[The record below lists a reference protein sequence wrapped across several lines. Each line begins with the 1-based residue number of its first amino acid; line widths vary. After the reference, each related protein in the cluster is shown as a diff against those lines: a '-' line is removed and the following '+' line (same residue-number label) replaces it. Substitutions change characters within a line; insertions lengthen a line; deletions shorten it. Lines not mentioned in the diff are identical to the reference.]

1 MKRFEKEF
9 GAFARR
15 LIPQQTDTGEEVKQ
29 ARQGCTPHQTNAANG
44 QIQTDTDKYRRLSAP
59 QHATCQTGVLP
70 LYYLKKQSKKMPYN
84 ACGAS
89 ASCTESA
96 LHICRRQMLH
106 TAKPCFI
113 RSTFTLIELLVV
125 IAIIAIL
132 AAMLMPALQ
141 QARERAKSSSCTANL
156 KQIGTAA
163 MGYTDDHK
171 GYILPYTVFRE
182 AGNIFGITGD
192 REQIGNSYVYILL
205 FKGYVSGAKAT
216 QGAGVNFPNIF
227 TCPSLTAPAMDK
239 SGTTLNSLHQMFY
252 NGKAWYGVNILLRY
266 IKKDFSGGVAGRR
279 LFKQNEIKRHGSKV
293 YMADSR
299 GANQTVAAGEIYYY
313 FNGQGNVAYRRHG
326 QTCNVLWLDGHV
338 SGVNSPGD
346 RELYSS
352 GPLEGTL
359 NGKAP
364 GWERE

>member
-106 TAKPCFI
+106 TFVCLTRRSVQNTKCFI

-132 AAMLMPALQ
+132 S
-141 QARERAKSSSCTANL
+141 RSK
-156 KQIGTAA
+156 
-163 MGYTDDHK
+163 
-171 GYILPYTVFRE
+171 
-182 AGNIFGITGD
+182 
-192 REQIGNSYVYILL
+192 NSFFLL
-205 FKGYVSGAKAT
+205 FSA
-216 QGAGVNFPNIF
+216 I
-227 TCPSLTAPAMDK
+227 
-239 SGTTLNSLHQMFY
+239 
-252 NGKAWYGVNILLRY
+252 
-266 IKKDFSGGVAGRR
+266 
-279 LFKQNEIKRHGSKV
+279 
-293 YMADSR
+293 
-299 GANQTVAAGEIYYY
+299 
-313 FNGQGNVAYRRHG
+313 
-326 QTCNVLWLDGHV
+326 
-338 SGVNSPGD
+338 
-346 RELYSS
+346 
-352 GPLEGTL
+352 
-359 NGKAP
+359 
-364 GWERE
+364 